1 MWQSL
6 NDFIEKLNQSNSMDE
21 LSNGILELGNVLDV
35 EHVVF
40 HVINHSGSQYVSAT
54 YSQVWQE
61 HYEREDLTRIDPV
74 ILAGRTAISPVN
86 WNRLDWSYK
95 PAKRFLQDAT
105 DAGVGNQGLSVP
117 ARGPRGQFA
126 VLTINDTATSEAWDQ
141 RVEEMRDEVVYLSQF
156 VNAKAVELYGKDRD
170 VPVPVLSPRE
180 SDALAQLALGRS
192 RSQAADALGISEHT
206 LRVYIEG
213 ARLKLG
219 AKNTVHAVA
228 KSVALGLVAI

>member
-1 MWQSL
+1 MRQGL
-6 NDFIEKLNQSNSMDE
+6 NDFIETLNHSNSMDE
-21 LSNGILELGNVLDV
+21 LSNGVLALGDVLDV

-40 HVINHSGSQYVSAT
+40 HAINHSGDQYVSAT
-54 YSQVWQE
+54 YSRAWQE
-61 HYEREDLTRIDPV
+61 HYEREDLTRVDPV

-86 WNRLDWSYK
+86 WNKLDWTTK
-95 PAKRFLQDAT
+95 PAKRLLQDAT

-126 VLTINDTATSEAWDQ
+126 VLTISDTASQEAWDR
-141 RVEEMRDEVVYLSQF
+141 RVAEIRDEILYLSQF
-156 VNAKAVELYGKDRD
+156 VNAKAVELYGKGRD

-180 SDALAQLALGRS
+180 ADALAQLALGKS
-192 RSQAADALGISEHT
+192 RSQAADSLGISENT

>member
-1 MWQSL
+1 MWQGL
-6 NDFIEKLNQSNSMDE
+6 NDFIEKLNLSNSMEE
-21 LSNGILELGNVLDV
+21 LSNGVLALGDVLDV

-40 HVINHSGSQYVSAT
+40 HAINHSGSQYVSAT
-54 YSQVWQE
+54 YSQTWQD
-61 HYEREDLTRIDPV
+61 HYELEDLTRIDPV

-86 WNRLDWSYK
+86 WNRLDWTTK
-95 PAKRFLQDAT
+95 PAKRLLHDAT

-126 VLTINDTATSEAWDQ
+126 VLTISDTASADVWDR
-141 RVEEMRDEVVYLSQF
+141 RVEQVRDEVLYLSQF

-170 VPVPVLSPRE
+170 APVPVLSPRE
-180 SDALAQLALGRS
+180 SDALVQLALGRS